1 MATKATKKKG
11 TLMSYL
17 IVLAMACLMALNY
30 RILILENSFAPAG
43 INGIATMIQYTLN
56 FSVGYMSLLINVPLC
71 AIAFFF
77 VDRDYALKSLTFSV
91 AFSLFLLFFQYG
103 IDLEQ
108 FTYKTTSSTILA
120 PLTAG
125 VINGFIYGNVIRNNG
140 STGGTDIVAACV
152 HEKKPE
158 MNLVWIIFAINC
170 AVAGASYFVYDHK
183 LEPVILCI
191 LYSFLTSK
199 VSDSILRGGK
209 EQLKFEI
216 ITDRHEEMSREIM
229 DKLHHGVTVIP
240 ARGMYSG
247 TDLKM
252 VVCII
257 NKHQIA
263 KLRSIINSYPG
274 AFANVTQANEIFG
287 NFKMVK

>member
-1 MATKATKKKG
+1 MKKKNVVF
-11 TLMSYL
+11 SYGV
-17 IVLAMACLMALNY
+17 ILAMALLMALNY
-30 RILILENSFAPAG
+30 RILILENAFAPAG
-43 INGIATMIQYTLN
+43 LNGIATMIQYKLN
-56 FSVGYMSLLINVPLC
+56 FSVGYMSLLINIPLC
-71 AIAFFF
+71 AVAFFF
-77 VDRDYALKSLTFSV
+77 VDRDYALKSLVFSL
-91 AFSLFLLFFQYG
+91 AFSLFLLLFQYG

-125 VINGFIYGNVIRNNG
+125 VINGFIYGNVIRSNG

-199 VSDSILRGGK
+199 VSDSLLRGGK

-216 ITDRHEEMSREIM
+216 ITKHHEQMSREIM

-240 ARGMYSG
+240 AKGMYSG
-247 TDLKM
+247 TDLHM
-252 VVCII
+252 VICII

-263 KLRSIINSYPG
+263 KLRAIIDSYPG
-274 AFANVTQANEIFG
+274 AFANVTQADEIFG
-287 NFKMVK
+287 NFKTVK

>member
-1 MATKATKKKG
+1 MKKKNVVF
-11 TLMSYL
+11 SYG
-17 IVLAMACLMALNY
+17 IILAMACLMALNY
-30 RILILENSFAPAG
+30 RILILENAFAPAG
-43 INGIATMIQYTLN
+43 LNGIATMIQYKLN

-71 AIAFFF
+71 VVAFFI
-77 VDRDYALKSLTFSV
+77 VDREYALKSLLFSV

-103 IDLEQ
+103 IDLDR

-125 VINGFIYGNVIRNNG
+125 VINGFIYGNVIRSNG

-158 MNLVWIIFAINC
+158 INLVWIIFAINC
-170 AVAGASYFVYDHK
+170 AVAGASYFIYDHK

-216 ITDRHEEMSREIM
+216 ITKQPETMSREIM

-240 ARGMYSG
+240 AKGMYSG
-247 TDLKM
+247 TDLHM
-252 VVCII
+252 IVCII

-263 KLRSIINSYPG
+263 KLRAIINSYPG
-274 AFANVTQANEIFG
+274 TFANVTQADEIFG
-287 NFKMVK
+287 NFKTVK

>member
-1 MATKATKKKG
+1 
-11 TLMSYL
+11 
-17 IVLAMACLMALNY
+17 MACLMALNY

-43 INGIATMIQYTLN
+43 LNGIATMIQYKLN

-71 AIAFFF
+71 VMAFFL
-77 VDRDYALKSLTFSV
+77 VDRDYALKSFVFSV
-91 AFSLFLLFFQYG
+91 SFSLFLLLFQYG

-108 FTYKTTSSTILA
+108 FIYKTPSSTILA

-125 VINGFIYGNVIRNNG
+125 VINGFIYGNVIRANG

-158 MNLVWIIFAINC
+158 MNLVWIIFAMNC

-183 LEPVILCI
+183 PEPVILCI

-199 VSDSILRGGK
+199 VSDSILRGEK

-216 ITDRHEEMSREIM
+216 VTTQAEEMSREIM
-229 DKLHHGVTVIP
+229 DKLHHGVTVVP
-240 ARGMYSG
+240 AKGMYSG
-247 TDLKM
+247 TEMSMLI
-252 VVCII
+252 CII

-263 KLRSIINSYPG
+263 KLRAIIDSYPG

-287 NFKMVK
+287 NFKTVK

>member
-1 MATKATKKKG
+1 MAVKTKKKG
-11 TLMSYL
+11 TLASYA
-17 IVLAMACLMALNY
+17 IILAMACLMALNY

-91 AFSLFLLFFQYG
+91 AFSLFLLLFQYG

-125 VINGFIYGNVIRNNG
+125 VINGFIYGSVIRNNG

-152 HEKKPE
+152 HERKPE
-158 MNLVWIIFAINC
+158 MNLVWIIFGINC
-170 AVAGASYFVYDHK
+170 AVAAASYFVYDHK

-229 DKLHHGVTVIP
+229 EKLRHGVTVIP
-240 ARGMYSG
+240 AKGMYSG
-247 TDLKM
+247 TDLNM

-263 KLRSIINSYPG
+263 KLRAIINSYPG

-287 NFKMVK
+287 NFKTVK

>member
-1 MATKATKKKG
+1 MKKNSK
-11 TLMSYL
+11 LLSYG
-17 IVLAMACLMALNY
+17 IILAMACLMALNY
-30 RILILENSFAPAG
+30 RILILENAFAPAG
-43 INGIATMIQYTLN
+43 LNGIATMIQYKLN

-71 AIAFFF
+71 VMAFFV

-91 AFSLFLLFFQYG
+91 AFSLFLLLFQYG

-108 FTYKTTSSTILA
+108 FTYKTASSTILA

-191 LYSFLTSK
+191 MYSFLTSK
-199 VSDSILRGGK
+199 ISDSILRGGK

-216 ITDRHEEMSREIM
+216 ITNRAEDMSREIM
-229 DKLHHGVTVIP
+229 EKLHHGVTVLP
-240 ARGMYSG
+240 AKGMYSG
-247 TDLKM
+247 AELNM

-263 KLRSIINSYPG
+263 KLRTIINAYPG
-274 AFANVTQANEIFG
+274 SFANVTQANEIFG

>member
-1 MATKATKKKG
+1 MKKKNVVF
-11 TLMSYL
+11 SYG
-17 IVLAMACLMALNY
+17 IILAMACLMALNY
-30 RILILENSFAPAG
+30 RILILENAFAPAG
-43 INGIATMIQYTLN
+43 LNGIATMIQYKLN

-71 AIAFFF
+71 VLAFFF
-77 VDRDYALKSLTFSV
+77 VDRDYALKSLAFSV
-91 AFSLFLLFFQYG
+91 SFSLFLLLFQYG
-103 IDLEQ
+103 VDLEK

-125 VINGFIYGNVIRNNG
+125 VINGFIYGNVIRSNG

-158 MNLVWIIFAINC
+158 INLVWIIFAINC
-170 AVAGASYFVYDHK
+170 AVAGASYFIYDHK

-216 ITDRHEEMSREIM
+216 ITKQPETMSREIM

-240 ARGMYSG
+240 AKGMYSG
-247 TDLKM
+247 TDLHM
-252 VVCII
+252 IVCII

-263 KLRSIINSYPG
+263 KLRAIINSYPG
-274 AFANVTQANEIFG
+274 TFANVTQADEIFG
-287 NFKMVK
+287 NFKTVK

>member
-1 MATKATKKKG
+1 MKKKSIV
-11 TLMSYL
+11 LSYGV
-17 IVLAMACLMALNY
+17 VLAMACLMALNY
-30 RILILENSFAPAG
+30 RILILENAFAPAG
-43 INGIATMIQYTLN
+43 LNGIATMIQYKLN

-71 AIAFFF
+71 VLAFFF
-77 VDRDYALKSLTFSV
+77 VDRDYALKSLVFSV
-91 AFSLFLLFFQYG
+91 SFSLFLLLFQYG
-103 IDLEQ
+103 IDLDE
-108 FTYKTTSSTILA
+108 FTYKTASSTILA

-125 VINGFIYGNVIRNNG
+125 VINGFIYGNVIRSNG

-199 VSDSILRGGK
+199 VSDSLLRGGK

-216 ITDRHEEMSREIM
+216 ITKNPEAMSREIM
-229 DKLHHGVTVIP
+229 DKLHHGVTVVP
-240 ARGMYSG
+240 AKGMYSG
-247 TDLKM
+247 TDLSM
-252 VVCII
+252 IVCII

-263 KLRSIINSYPG
+263 KLRAIIHSYPG
-274 AFANVTQANEIFG
+274 TFANVTQADEIFG
-287 NFKMVK
+287 NFKTVK

>member
-1 MATKATKKKG
+1 MKKNNK
-11 TLMSYL
+11 LISYG

-43 INGIATMIQYTLN
+43 LNGIATMIQYKLN

-71 AIAFFF
+71 VLAFFF

-91 AFSLFLLFFQYG
+91 AFSLFLLLFQYG
-103 IDLEQ
+103 IDLEE
-108 FTYKTTSSTILA
+108 FIYKTPSSTILA

-125 VINGFIYGNVIRNNG
+125 VINGFIYGNVIRSNG

-158 MNLVWIIFAINC
+158 MNLVWIIFAMNC
-170 AVAGASYFVYDHK
+170 AVAAASYFVYDHK

-191 LYSFLTSK
+191 MYSFLTSK
-199 VSDSILRGGK
+199 VSDSILRGNK

-216 ITDRHEEMSREIM
+216 VTTHAEEMSREII
-229 DKLHHGVTVIP
+229 DKLHHGVTVLP
-240 ARGMYSG
+240 AKGMYSG
-247 TDLKM
+247 TELQM
-252 VVCII
+252 LICII

-263 KLRSIINSYPG
+263 KLRAIIDSYPG
-274 AFANVTQANEIFG
+274 TFANVTQANEIFG
-287 NFKMVK
+287 NFKTVK

>member
-1 MATKATKKKG
+1 MKKKNIIF
-11 TLMSYL
+11 SYGV
-17 IVLAMACLMALNY
+17 VLAMACLMALNY
-30 RILILENSFAPAG
+30 RILILENAFAPAG
-43 INGIATMIQYTLN
+43 LNGIATMIQYKLN

-71 AIAFFF
+71 VLAFFF
-77 VDRDYALKSLTFSV
+77 VDRDYALKSLVFSV
-91 AFSLFLLFFQYG
+91 SFSLFLLLFQYG
-103 IDLEQ
+103 IDLER
-108 FTYKTTSSTILA
+108 FTYKTASSTILA

-125 VINGFIYGNVIRNNG
+125 VINGFIYGNVIRSNG

-158 MNLVWIIFAINC
+158 MNLVWIIFAMNC

-199 VSDSILRGGK
+199 VSDSLLRGGK

-216 ITDRHEEMSREIM
+216 ITKNPEAMSREIM
-229 DKLHHGVTVIP
+229 EKLHHGVTVIP
-240 ARGMYSG
+240 AKGMYSG
-247 TDLKM
+247 TDLHM
-252 VVCII
+252 IVCII

-263 KLRSIINSYPG
+263 KLRAIINSYPG
-274 AFANVTQANEIFG
+274 TFANVTQADEIFG
-287 NFKMVK
+287 NFKTVK

>member
-1 MATKATKKKG
+1 MKKKNIVI
-11 TLMSYL
+11 SYAV
-17 IVLAMACLMALNY
+17 VLAMACLMALNY
-30 RILILENSFAPAG
+30 RILILENAFAPAG
-43 INGIATMIQYTLN
+43 LNGIATMIQYKLN

-71 AIAFFF
+71 VIAFFF
-77 VDRDYALKSLTFSV
+77 VDRDYALKSLVFSV
-91 AFSLFLLFFQYG
+91 SFSLFLLFFQYG
-103 IDLEQ
+103 VELER
-108 FTYKTTSSTILA
+108 FTYKTASSTILA

-125 VINGFIYGNVIRNNG
+125 VINGFIYGNVIRSNG

-152 HEKKPE
+152 HEKRPE
-158 MNLVWIIFAINC
+158 MNLVWIIFAMNC

-199 VSDSILRGGK
+199 VSDSLLRGGK

-216 ITDRHEEMSREIM
+216 ITKNPEEMSREIM

-240 ARGMYSG
+240 AKGMYSG
-247 TDLKM
+247 TDLHM
-252 VVCII
+252 IVCII

-263 KLRSIINSYPG
+263 KLRTIINSYPG
-274 AFANVTQANEIFG
+274 TFANVTQADEIFG
-287 NFKMVK
+287 NFKTVK

>member
-1 MATKATKKKG
+1 MKKKNVVF
-11 TLMSYL
+11 SYG
-17 IVLAMACLMALNY
+17 IILAMACLMALNY
-30 RILILENSFAPAG
+30 RILILENAFAPAG
-43 INGIATMIQYTLN
+43 LNGIATMIQYKLN

-71 AIAFFF
+71 VLAFFF
-77 VDRDYALKSLTFSV
+77 VDRDYALKSLAFSV
-91 AFSLFLLFFQYG
+91 SFSLFLLLFQYG
-103 IDLEQ
+103 IDLEK

-125 VINGFIYGNVIRNNG
+125 VINGFIYGNVIRSNG

-216 ITDRHEEMSREIM
+216 ITKQPEAMSREIM

-240 ARGMYSG
+240 AKGMYSG
-247 TDLKM
+247 TDLHM
-252 VVCII
+252 IVCII

-263 KLRSIINSYPG
+263 KLRAIINSYPG
-274 AFANVTQANEIFG
+274 TFANVTQADEIFG
-287 NFKMVK
+287 NFKTVK